1 MWPVCLQNIEVLL
14 GCLKS
19 CATTIWMTCSICT
32 QKTLLNFGGFPLQFY
47 TWKTALVSF
56 CMMFRSI
63 EGNLNNASKNSYPL
77 GRPSLYMP
85 LVAYWIELVK
95 SAKQNQN
102 VLNYW
107 NVNWKYKGHELVLE
121 TKDFLNYEKNILF
134 YLNFDIFILFG
145 FIWCVHLENQLAGVA
160 C

>member
-1 MWPVCLQNIEVLL
+1 
-14 GCLKS
+14 
-19 CATTIWMTCSICT
+19 
-32 QKTLLNFGGFPLQFY
+32 
-47 TWKTALVSF
+47 
-56 CMMFRSI
+56 
-63 EGNLNNASKNSYPL
+63 
-77 GRPSLYMP
+77 MP

-102 VLNYW
+102 VLNYR
-107 NVNWKYKGHELVLE
+107 NVNWKYEGHELVLE

-145 FIWCVHLENQLAGVA
+145 FIWCMHLENQLAGVV